1 MSRAGRLVL
10 PAIVVAA
17 LLAARPARAQRDS
30 VESHAWLVYASLG
43 VVVGGA
49 TGLASGYLLDRH
61 GFGFDRHPSLY
72 GAGVGAVSGL
82 ALGLTL
88 GVVDRVGE
96 REEGFGA
103 LVAGTALVAV
113 GALLGGVENVSYD
126 FVQKTVAGGGD
137 MHRLDRD
144 AFAVGAA
151 WGALIGVIGALVLT
165 LVTVNLPEESH
176 LRPRL
181 GLTLGTASAPGGA
194 TSWMPML
201 VGRY

>member
-1 MSRAGRLVL
+1 MSRGGRFVL
-10 PAIVVAA
+10 PAILAMLV
-17 LLAARPARAQRDS
+17 AARPARAQRDT
-30 VESHAWLVYASLG
+30 VETHAWLVYAGLG
-43 VVVGGA
+43 VAVGGA
-49 TGLASGYLLDRH
+49 TGLASGYLLER
-61 GFGFDRHPSLY
+61 GGSGFDRHPRLY
-72 GAGVGAVSGL
+72 GATLGGISGL

-103 LVAGTALVAV
+103 LAAGTVLAAA

-137 MHRLDRD
+137 MHRLDGD

-151 WGALIGVIGALVLT
+151 WGTLVGVVGALVLT
-165 LVTVNLPEESH
+165 VVAVSMPAESH
-176 LRPRL
+176 LRRPL
-181 GLTLGTASAPGGA
+181 AITLGTTVAPGGHV
-194 TSWMPML
+194 SWMPML